1 MENIGLGR
9 LLLELEPCQYGYSR
23 QTFRGPAADTE
34 QPYLAFIG
42 TTETVGP
49 FLTRPY
55 PQITSEAL
63 SIGCANLG
71 IKNAGPDV
79 FLKDPE
85 LLRIAQRADAVV
97 MEVMGATNQSNM
109 FFKVHPRRN
118 DRVIRTHQALH
129 DLVPKLDT
137 TDIHFTGHLMVEI
150 GRHSRQAL
158 AEVTAVLREQWVIR
172 MKRLVELIEK
182 PVHLVMLVTDG
193 ATHARLVEPNMLAA
207 LNSHAASV
215 TCFTPSA
222 AAISEGTEEMIFQPQ
237 ERGAAHEMLSA
248 SAHYEAAELLVE
260 ILGSEMQ
267 TARAG

>member
-1 MENIGLGR
+1 MESIGLGR
-9 LLLELEPCQYGYSR
+9 LLLELEPCHYGYSR
-23 QTFRGPAADTE
+23 HRFRGPAADTE

-71 IKNAGPDV
+71 IKNAGPEV

-85 LLRIAQRADAVV
+85 LLRVAQKADAVV

-118 DRVIRTHQALH
+118 DRVTRTHQALH
-129 DLVPKLDT
+129 DLLPKLDT
-137 TDIHFTGHLMVEI
+137 TEIHFTGHLLAEI
-150 GRHSRQAL
+150 ERLSDRVLG
-158 AEVTAVLREQWVIR
+158 EVTAILQEQWVIR
-172 MKRLVELIEK
+172 MKRLIEVIER

-193 ATHARLVEPNMLAA
+193 ATNARLIDPHMLEALEP
-207 LNSHAASV
+207 HAASV
-215 TCFTPSA
+215 TCFMPSDE
-222 AAISEGTEEMIFQPQ
+222 AISEGTEEMIFQPQ
-237 ERGAAHEMLSA
+237 EHTAAREMLSA

-260 ILGSEMQ
+260 VLGAEMQ